1 MTQATLTTTRT
12 GMPMDE
18 FIRRYETEGPFELVE
33 GERIPMPPVMLG
45 HVDIAGRLY
54 ATILNYALPKQLGK
68 VFMEGPFV
76 TADVEDADW
85 VKGARVPD
93 VMYIVA
99 ERFDAYQ
106 EKNPD
111 WRHGP
116 LRIAPDVAVEVVSA
130 NDRYTDIAAKV
141 EGYLADGVRLV
152 WIVDP
157 WRRRVTVHERGSSQQ
172 TTLTEAD
179 TLVGGEV
186 LPGFEIR
193 VGAIFG
199 E

>member
-1 MTQATLTTTRT
+1 
-12 GMPMDE
+12 
-18 FIRRYETEGPFELVE
+18 
-33 GERIPMPPVMLG
+33 
-45 HVDIAGRLY
+45 
-54 ATILNYALPKQLGK
+54 
-68 VFMEGPFV
+68 MEGLFV
-76 TADVEDADW
+76 TADTEDADW

-99 ERFDAYQ
+99 ERFNAYQ

-116 LRIAPDVAVEVVSA
+116 LRIAPDLALEVVSA

-141 EGYLADGVRLV
+141 EGYLANGVRLV
-152 WIVDP
+152 WVVDS
-157 WRRRVTVHERGSSQQ
+157 WRRRVTVHERGSNQQ
-172 TTLTEAD
+172 TTFTTED
-179 TLVGGEV
+179 TLTGGEV